1 MNAKI
6 CLMICII
13 GFVACHDTSKVD
25 LEKTSHEVMAAEKA
39 FNDMAATRGVKAA
52 FLHFAD
58 SSAVLNRH
66 GQLVKGKQAI
76 SDYFDTWNYSKVSL
90 TWHPDFVDVSK
101 SGDLAYTYGKYTFEA
116 IRQDGQSLTDS
127 GIFHT
132 VWRKQADGQ
141 WKYVY
146 D

>member
-1 MNAKI
+1 MIAKI
-6 CLMICII
+6 SLVICII
-13 GFVACHDTSKVD
+13 GLAACHDTSTAD
-25 LEKTSHEVMAAEKA
+25 LEKTRQEVMAAEKA
-39 FNDMAATRGVKAA
+39 FNDMAATNGVKAA

-58 SSAVLNRH
+58 SSAVLNRR
-66 GQLVKGKQAI
+66 GQIVKGKQAI

-90 TWHPDFVDVSK
+90 TWSPDFVDVSK
-101 SGDLAYTYGKYTFEA
+101 SGDLAYTFGNYAFEA
-116 IRQDGQSLTDS
+116 TDSSGQSVSDT
-127 GIFHT
+127 GVFHT